1 MDWLAAPVGRILG
14 CACVRARF
22 VPTLSTPAISRPP
35 FEVRAPLSRRVP
47 AYLEIACTSRFVV
60 FLLPFFAASRFC
72 EPNCMIIKFDLEMDW
87 SRLARK
93 RKEGRRER
101 GGKRRSAPFCRI
113 DWNKF
118 PPKASARRRRRRL
131 LRAISARGNT

>member
-1 MDWLAAPVGRILG
+1 MDWLAGPVGRILG

-22 VPTLSTPAISRPP
+22 VRTLSTPAISRPP

-47 AYLEIACTSRFVV
+47 AYLEIACTSRF
-60 FLLPFFAASRFC
+60 LFACFQVASFSASRFC

-93 RKEGRRER
+93 RTEGRRER
-101 GGKRRSAPFCRI
+101 GGKEMFCPVLS
-113 DWNKF
+113 N
-118 PPKASARRRRRRL
+118 RL
-131 LRAISARGNT
+131 E